1 MKKLRIL
8 SLLFVAVFVL
18 TTFSGTFVFADNES
32 EDETVVVD
40 TTDETVDEDTTD
52 EETSDEATDEEG
64 TDEETPEEG
73 GEGTT
78 PPADDRTTYT
88 VDMFTPV
95 DPADEANKFILTAA
109 EKAAG
114 GRAVTVYSITLAA
127 ALAVESSSDYVGLC
141 TYDEAAQEM
150 TMLTPFYEGAY
161 TQYNLENLDGV
172 TGYVLEV
179 ASISESDIANLPNMD
194 RTTRFQWKLDKRGL
208 FKTADQRVRAM
219 TKYYED
225 DKVVLYADDE
235 LAELAVY
242 NKVNGE
248 YFFSTPY
255 DYRRVQGVT
264 ATTTKSQIASI
275 LELEYYDN
283 SANKKPLYSFTDA
296 VEKTFFEDPN
306 DEESYDNIQFSTEA
320 IENGVRFNMQVGT
333 TQVDSL
339 LPYAAEAT
347 RFETKVLEPVQKMAD
362 EGHEV
367 AKVAMR
373 KLKAYYRRYHYADL
387 SASMQQSLSANYPGI
402 KEYDLYVLRGVTNR
416 EKKFLSEYVKLSGQ
430 YTWADWENDLEISG
444 YVPDDV
450 ALALFEIKVDFT
462 IENGDL
468 VVNMPTD
475 KITYDKEN
483 FTLATVT
490 LMRYFGAGTYT
501 DPGFVFMPDGSGSVI
516 NFNNDGSKN
525 SAAMIK
531 PVYGDDYAM
540 TTTTSYMNLSQAAY
554 LPVFGLHTNNRGF
567 LAILE
572 KGDAMATAKSE
583 TGGSQSPYE
592 AAYATFVYNTV
603 QTITYA
609 DGSKQNG
616 DFTYY
621 NENTYKGGY
630 KIRYKLLYGEDV
642 TYVDMAK
649 TYRQYLLDNGRLVE
663 KVNVSNGNVPLVL
676 ETLGLIDK
684 KASFLGFIY
693 DKKIPLTTFE
703 AAQSM
708 MDELAAGGVNNVAL
722 RYRGWMN
729 GGLNYSV
736 PSSMDIE
743 SKLGGDSA
751 FADLIS
757 YMSGKKY
764 SFFPE
769 VDFRIVRRDGVFDGY
784 TTTSNAPKMTDRTTV
799 TLTPRN
805 ELDNV
810 MEIDKNYFAIAPASL
825 DKYFGSFFDDYN
837 EFKANSVSLGTIGNM
852 LYSDFNSGSNAAHRQ
867 RALELLQESVKKYA
881 TDGKMDRIM
890 VEGGNAYTYG
900 YATDIVDIPLTDSS
914 TFLADSAVPF
924 MQIVLHG
931 HIQYA
936 GTALNL
942 SDNMTD
948 TILKSAEYGANLH
961 FTLSAENTRE
971 LKDTVYSN
979 YFTIDFDTWKED
991 VLNLYEKFNKVFA
1004 PLQDKEI
1011 EDHEAV
1017 ADLKNVFITT
1027 YEDGTRIAV
1036 NYNRTDVTVEGK
1048 TIAAQ
1053 DFIVL

>member
-1 MKKLRIL
+1 MKKFRIL

-18 TTFSGTFVFADNES
+18 TTFSGTFVFAETET

-40 TTDETVDEDTTD
+40 TTDETTED
-52 EETSDEATDEEG
+52 TSDEEATE
-64 TDEETPEEG
+64 EETPEDGETEEG
-73 GEGTT
+73 TGEETT

-88 VDMFTPV
+88 VDMFTLV
-95 DPADEANKFILTAA
+95 DPADEANKFILAAA

-114 GRAVTVYSITLAA
+114 GRAVSVYSITLAA

-141 TYDEAAQEM
+141 TYDETAQEM

-179 ASISESDIANLPNMD
+179 ASISESDIAALPTMD
-194 RTTRFQWKLDKRGL
+194 RALRFQWKLDKRGL

-219 TKYYED
+219 TKYFED
-225 DKVVLYADDE
+225 DKVILYADDE
-235 LAELAVY
+235 LAEIALY
-242 NKVNGE
+242 NKTNGE

-264 ATTTKSQIASI
+264 ATTTKSQLASI

-306 DEESYDNIQFSTEA
+306 DKESYDNIQFSTEA

-347 RFETKVLEPVQKMAD
+347 RFETKVLQPVQKMAD

-367 AKVAMR
+367 AKTAMR
-373 KLKAYYRRYHYADL
+373 KLKAYYRKYHYADL

-402 KEYDLYVLRGVTNR
+402 KEHDLYVLRGVGNR

-430 YTWADWENDLEISG
+430 YTWADWEDDLAVSG

-450 ALALFEIKVDFT
+450 ALALFEFHVDFT

-475 KITYDKEN
+475 KIVYDKEN

-490 LMRYFGAGTYT
+490 LLRYFGAGTYT

-516 NFNNDGSKN
+516 NFNNDGSKK

-531 PVYGDDYAM
+531 PIYGDDYSL
-540 TTTTSYMNLSQAAY
+540 TTTTSYVNLSQAAY
-554 LPVFGLHTNNRGF
+554 LPVYGLHTNNRGF
-567 LAILE
+567 LAIIE
-572 KGDAMATAKSE
+572 KGDAMATVKSE

-603 QTITYA
+603 QTITYE

-616 DFTYY
+616 SFTYY
-621 NENTYKGGY
+621 NDNTYTGGY
-630 KIRYKLLYGEDV
+630 KVRYKLLYGEDV

-649 TYRQYLLDNGRLVE
+649 TYRQYLLDNGRLIK
-663 KVNVSNGNVPLVL
+663 KVDTSNKNVPLVL

-693 DKKIPLTTFE
+693 DKEIPLTTFE
-703 AAQSM
+703 NAQAM
-708 MDELAAGGVNNVAL
+708 MDELAQNGVNNVSL

-736 PSSMDIE
+736 PSSLSIE
-743 SKLGGDSA
+743 SKLGGKSG
-751 FADLIS
+751 FSNLLS
-757 YMSGKKY
+757 YMSGKNY
-764 SFFPE
+764 SLFPE
-769 VDFRIVRRDGVFDGY
+769 VDFRIVRRDDLFDGY
-784 TTTSNAPKMTDRTTV
+784 STNSNAPKMTDRTTV

-810 MEIDKNYFAIAPASL
+810 MEIDKNYFAIAPSSL
-825 DKYFGSFFDDYN
+825 SKYFGSFFEDYN
-837 EFKANSVSLGTIGNM
+837 AFDVSGISMGTIGNM

-867 RALELLQESVKKYA
+867 HALDLLQESVKKYA

-914 TFLADSAVPF
+914 TFLADSSVPF

-936 GTALNL
+936 GAALNL

-991 VLNLYEKFNKVFA
+991 VLSLYEKFNKVFA

-1017 ADLKNVFITT
+1017 ADLNNVFITT